1 MPELPE
7 VETVRRGLTR
17 LVGGATID
25 HVDVIYEKM
34 VSPAPAEFKQ
44 QLAGVTIDQID
55 RRGKY
60 LLFRFDNGMTMVSH
74 LRMEGKYDVQPEGA
88 PLTKHTHVVFHLTD
102 GRELRY
108 TDTRKFGRMNLVK
121 NGAELQVAGLKTIG
135 PEPTPDTLTFDYM
148 KRIFNKSKKVIK
160 PFLLDQSNIAGLGNI
175 YVDETLWM
183 TRINPEQPANTLTDF
198 QIRFLRENILKEL
211 SKAIDGHGTTV
222 HSFSTAFG
230 NAGEF
235 QNQLN
240 VYGREGELCVR
251 CGAEL
256 QKTKVAQ
263 RGTHYCPRCQVLKK
277 KPSQTVVLGLT
288 GGIATGKSS
297 VATVFHDRDIP
308 VIDADQVAREVVE
321 PDSLALSQIAATF
334 GTAMIQPDGTL
345 DRHALGQR
353 VFNDEDELNKL
364 NAITSPAIHKAVK
377 KRVAAYRRKH
387 TPLVVFDAPTL
398 FEGDYAYDV
407 DVIMVVALDT
417 AAQLQRLMARDSM
430 SETDARSRINSQLPL
445 AEKINVA
452 DIVVDNGGSIDKT
465 KAQVV
470 EWLNKLHLVD

>member
-7 VETVRRGLTR
+7 VETVRRGLMR

-34 VSPAPAEFKQ
+34 VSPAPAEFKKR
-44 QLAGVTIDQID
+44 LAGATIDLIE

-60 LLFRFDNGMTMVSH
+60 LLFRFSNGYTMVSH

-102 GRELRY
+102 NRELRY
-108 TDTRKFGRMNLVK
+108 TDTRKFGRMNLVED
-121 NGAELQVAGLKTIG
+121 GDEMQVAGLKTIG
-135 PEPTPDTLTFDYM
+135 PEPTEITLTFDYM

-175 YVDETLWM
+175 YVDEVLWM
-183 TRINPEQPANTLTDF
+183 TRIHPEQPVNTLTDF
-198 QIRFLRENILKEL
+198 QIRLLRDNILKEL
-211 SKAIDGHGTTV
+211 AKAIDGHGTTV

-230 NAGEF
+230 EAGQF

-240 VYGREGELCVR
+240 VYGREGEPCVR

-263 RGTHYCPRCQVLKK
+263 RGTHFCPRCQKLKK
-277 KPSQTVVLGLT
+277 KLSKTVVLGLT

-297 VATVFHDRDIP
+297 VSAVFHDRDIP
-308 VIDADQVAREVVE
+308 VIDADQIAREVVE
-321 PDSLALSQIAATF
+321 PDSPALSEIAATF
-334 GTAMIQPDGTL
+334 GQTMLQPDGTL
-345 DRHALGQR
+345 NRRKLGQH
-353 VFNDEDELNKL
+353 VFNDEDELAKL

-377 KRVAAYRRKH
+377 KRVAAYRRKR

-417 AAQLQRLMARDSM
+417 ATQLARLMARDKM
-430 SETDARSRINSQLPL
+430 SETDARSRINSQLSL
-445 AEKINVA
+445 AEKVNVA
-452 DIVVDNGGSIDKT
+452 DIVVDNSGPIDKT

-470 EWLNKLHLVD
+470 KWLNKMQLV